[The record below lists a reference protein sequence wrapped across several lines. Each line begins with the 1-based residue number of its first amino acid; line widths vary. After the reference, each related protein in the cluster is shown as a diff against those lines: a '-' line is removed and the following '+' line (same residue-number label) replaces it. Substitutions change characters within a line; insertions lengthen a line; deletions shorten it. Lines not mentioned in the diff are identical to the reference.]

1 MVTQLQQARDGVVT
15 AEVAQVAAAEGIEPE
30 VLRESVARGH
40 AVILC
45 RRDRDP
51 IGIGAGLRTKINVNI
66 GTSADVWDVAEEV
79 RKAQVA
85 NELGAHVLTDL
96 SMGGPIDEIRSKVF
110 AVSRLT
116 TTTVPIYQAMAE
128 ARSFTALSGDDL
140 LDQVLRHSRE
150 GISSLVVHAAFSRA
164 TLDQLRGAHRIMGM
178 VSKGG
183 SMTAVWMLRNEQENP
198 FLERFDELC
207 EGLVAADTVLSI
219 GNTMRTGCIHD
230 EMDTP
235 MHTEMEMAAQ
245 LARRANDHGVQVIIN
260 GLGGHADPRMIPAYV
275 ARYKQVTDGRPLF
288 VAGPMPMEVSVGHD
302 HIAACV
308 GASIAG
314 GAGADFLCYITPAE
328 HLKLPSVEEVREG
341 IIAYRIAAHIAD
353 TIKFGRHDADR
364 RLSAAR
370 MFRNWPGMFSEA
382 IDPQTAMTKHP
393 DVESTDCTMCG
404 MFCPMAQMEAFLLDH
419 I

>member
-1 MVTQLQQARDGVVT
+1 MVTQLQSAKDGVIT
-15 AEVAQVAAAEGIEPE
+15 PQMIKVAVAEGIEE
-30 VLRESVARGH
+30 ELLRELIASGQ
-40 AVILC
+40 AVILS
-45 RRDRDP
+45 RSGLEP
-51 IGIGAGLRTKINVNI
+51 VGIGTGLRTKINVNI
-66 GTSADVWDVAEEV
+66 GTSADVWDVAEEI
-79 RKAQVA
+79 RKAEVA
-85 NELGAHVLTDL
+85 NEMGAHVLTDL

-110 AVSRLT
+110 AVSKLA

-140 LDQVLRHSRE
+140 VDQVLRHGSE
-150 GISSLVVHAAFSRA
+150 GVSSVVVHAAFNRA
-164 TLDQLRGAHRIMGM
+164 TLDQLRSVQRIMGM

-198 FLERFDELC
+198 FLERFDALC
-207 EGLVAADTVLSI
+207 EGLARTDCVLSL
-219 GNTMRTGCIHD
+219 GNTMRAGCIHD

-235 MHTEMEMAAQ
+235 MRTEMEMAAQ
-245 LARRANDHGVQVIIN
+245 LAVRANDYGVQVIIN
-260 GLGGHADPRMIPAYV
+260 GLGGHADPRMIPEYV
-275 ARYKQVTDGRPLF
+275 ARYKTVTGGRPLF

-328 HLKLPSVEEVREG
+328 HLKLPSVAEVREG

-353 TIKFGRHDADR
+353 TIKFGRHESDR

-370 MFRNWPGMFSEA
+370 MFRNWPAMFSEA
-382 IDPQTAMTKHP
+382 IDPQTATEKHP
-393 DVESTDCTMCG
+393 DIESSDCTMCG
-404 MFCPMAQMEAFLLDH
+404 MFCPMAQMESFLLDH